1 MGPGSTNFRAG
12 LRRTSRRILYR
23 LGRHLS
29 FGIAGRLAVSFTAV
43 AVLAAAANLFI
54 ERGVAVVHTTR
65 LERGLFSPLPSPV
78 VPTETVPHE
87 AVKHRVEPAAQIA
100 EPAAAHAIKSERLIG
115 SIDRYQHAIQAREAV
130 DSAGTVDE
138 LQAAGG
144 ELEGTAEYLQKAA
157 APLAA
162 AARPFPQKLAAY
174 MAEGGSFVQVADTRR
189 IALREYARRLDSMDT
204 RVSSSL
210 DRAWKIFGR
219 VIARQS
225 LMQMHSD
232 LEELHHRFAGIG
244 GAEAYDV
251 GTIESLSASELA
263 LAATFNRNEGGFK
276 RSEGAEWVRRMRED
290 LSQIESLREAIT
302 EADAE
307 SRDGA
312 KRFADSRVQLI
323 GAIPKIP
330 PSPVVRAAVE
340 PPIVAPAAPSAAP
353 IVPAIASPVA
363 DAVITTTVPDEDLH
377 RTTIAAIT
385 AAVLTVLL
393 AISVLTVRSIVLP
406 VNRLLG
412 ATKKLA
418 GGDVHVRVPRGGIKE
433 LDTLAVAFNRMAA
446 QLAAARNMTQ
456 NYRQHLETQVEQR
469 TRQLQYLAEHDPLT
483 MLPNRRHF
491 FALLSSSLQRAALRG
506 SSVAVFFID
515 IDNFKNLNDS
525 MGHAFGDRVLVSVAQ
540 RLQDTAGA
548 AGFAARLG
556 GDEFTVVYEDASPMH
571 VAHDAGRKLVEAFQ
585 ESLTVDGRDVSV
597 SVSVGASLYPDHEL
611 RPEELL
617 SAADAALFRA
627 KALGRSQLAIYTPEL
642 LETATRKFTT
652 EQGLRRAL
660 EHDEFELVFQPEVSL
675 QTLEVGLVEA
685 LVRWRLPDGRR
696 ATPDEFLAVTE
707 ESGLIIELGN
717 WVLRKAVETASMWH
731 YGLWPG
737 VRIAINV
744 SARQLLDQR
753 FVDRV
758 QTLLREY
765 KLPPRCIEFELT
777 ESVLQTGPATIETLR
792 RLRSLDI
799 SIALDDFGTG
809 YSSLASLEQLPLS
822 RIKLDRTLIANID
835 TNMRSAAV
843 TAALIKLCDGLGLEV
858 TAEGVE
864 RPAQFACLAGNRAMY
879 VQGYLIARPMAA
891 EDVLRANGAIPQIM
905 QDLLLSI
912 PTASAR
918 IEKLDPHRRRSF
930 SS

>member
-1 MGPGSTNFRAG
+1 MGPGPTHFRAG

-65 LERGLFSPLPSPV
+65 LQHGLFSPLPIPV
-78 VPTETVPHE
+78 VPTETVPHDAVKRHTE
-87 AVKHRVEPAAQIA
+87 AV
-100 EPAAAHAIKSERLIG
+100 PAAAPAIKSDRFIG
-115 SIDRYQHAIQAREAV
+115 IVDRYQHAVQAREAV
-130 DSAGTVDE
+130 DSAGAANE
-138 LQAAGG
+138 LQAVDG
-144 ELEGTAEYLQKAA
+144 ELASAADDVQKAA
-157 APLAA
+157 APA
-162 AARPFPQKLAAY
+162 AARSFSQKLGAY
-174 MAEGGSFVQVADTRR
+174 MAEGGSFVQIADARR
-189 IALREYARRLDSMDT
+189 VALREYAERLDSMDT
-204 RVSSSL
+204 RVGASI
-210 DRAWKIFGR
+210 DRAWKVFGR
-219 VIARQS
+219 IIARQS
-225 LMQMHSD
+225 LMQMRSD
-232 LEELHHRFAGIG
+232 LEELHRRFTGIG
-244 GAEAYDV
+244 AADGYDV

-263 LAATFNRNEGGFK
+263 VAATFNRNEGGFK

-290 LSQIESLREAIT
+290 LSQIESLRESIAK
-302 EADAE
+302 ADAK

-312 KRFADSRVQLI
+312 KRLADSRVQLI

-330 PSPVVRAAVE
+330 PKPVVRSVVD
-340 PPIVAPAAPSAAP
+340 PPLVAPAAQTP

-363 DAVITTTVPDEDLH
+363 DALITTTVPDEDLH

-406 VNRLLG
+406 VNRLLA

-418 GGDVHVRVPRGGIKE
+418 GGDVDVRVPRGGIKE

-446 QLAAARNMTQ
+446 QLAAARDMTQ

-483 MLPNRRHF
+483 LLPNRRYF

-525 MGHAFGDRVLVSVAQ
+525 MGHAFGDRVLMSVAQ

-548 AGFAARLG
+548 SGFAARLG
-556 GDEFTVVYEDASPMH
+556 GDEFTVVYEDASPTH
-571 VAHDAGRKLVEAFQ
+571 VAHEAGRKLVEAFQ
-585 ESLTVDGRDVSV
+585 QSLTVDGRDVSV

-675 QTLEVGLVEA
+675 QSLEVGLVEA
-685 LVRWRLPDGRR
+685 LLRWRLPDGRR
-696 ATPDEFLAVTE
+696 AAPDEFLAVAE
-707 ESGLIIELGN
+707 ESGLIVEVGN
-717 WVLRKAVETASMWH
+717 WVLRKAIETASMWH
-731 YGLWPG
+731 YGPWPG

-758 QTLLREY
+758 RTLLREY
-765 KLPPRCIEFELT
+765 RLPSRCIELELT

-792 RLRSLDI
+792 QLRSLDI

-835 TNMRSAAV
+835 TNLRSAAV

-858 TAEGVE
+858 TAEGIE
-864 RPAQFACLAGNRAMY
+864 RPAQFSSLAGNRAMY
-879 VQGYLIARPMAA
+879 LQGYLIARPMAA
-891 EDVLRANGAIPQIM
+891 EEVLRTNGSIPQIM

-912 PTASAR
+912 PTATAK
-918 IEKLDPHRRRSF
+918 IEKLDPNRRRSF